1 MKKVALAIILALIC
15 APALL
20 AQNHGEI
27 GVYADYYR
35 PQDTNGLNLFGVGG
49 RLGFNVHPNVAIEAE
64 GAFDFEKSF
73 TSNVSDIFNTGTT
86 RSDLRVTHFLF
97 GPKFQVGG
105 DSPVRAFIVLKGG
118 AARFGITPGP
128 VTFGSFPTQI
138 KHTDTNGVFYPGGGL
153 EFFAGP
159 FGIRAEIGDE
169 IFFDNGAHNGLKIMA
184 GPTIRF

>member
-1 MKKVALAIILALIC
+1 MKKFALVIILALLA
-15 APALL
+15 APAMF
-20 AQNHGEI
+20 AQNHGEV

-35 PQDTNGLNLFGVGG
+35 PEGTNGLNLFGVGG

-64 GAFDFEKSF
+64 GSYDFKKSF
-73 TSNVSDIFNTGTT
+73 TPNVSDIFTTGTT
-86 RSDLRVTHFLF
+86 RSDLKVTHFLF
-97 GPKFQVGG
+97 GPKFQAGG
-105 DSPVRAFIVLKGG
+105 DHAVRAFIVLKGG
-118 AARFGITPGP
+118 AARFGVTPGP
-128 VTFGSFPTQI
+128 VTFGTFPTRTEN
-138 KHTDTNGVFYPGGGL
+138 TDTKGVFYPGGGI